1 MTAIDSSTVP
11 TRYVDAFGVRYAYRR
26 FGNDGGGRPL
36 LCLQH
41 FTGTLDNWD
50 PAIVDALAR
59 DREIILFENA
69 GVGRSGGQVPTSV
82 AQMAEHVLRFV
93 DALSLD
99 TLHILGFSL
108 GGFLAQEIAIARPAL
123 VERMIVSGSA
133 PEGGEGAG
141 MDRPELLAIYTDA
154 EMPMSEKL
162 KRLFFPATQE
172 GQAAAAAFVARL
184 AARSAEP
191 DLPAGPEVASAQ
203 LQAMIAWANWSGD
216 VAQKLSR
223 IRQPVLVTNGDD
235 DRMIPTANSFVLAQG
250 LPNATLIVYPNSGHG
265 ALFQYAQTYVAHVT
279 EFLRGA

>member
-1 MTAIDSSTVP
+1 MTAIESSTVP

-172 GQAAAAAFVARL
+172 GQAAAAAFVVRL

>member
-172 GQAAAAAFVARL
+172 GQAAAAAFVVRL

-279 EFLRGA
+279 ELLRGA

>member
-1 MTAIDSSTVP
+1 MNHRTAATAENL
-11 TRYVDAFGVRYAYRR
+11 YVEAGGVRYAYRR
-26 FGNDGGGRPL
+26 FGHGKGLPL

-50 PAIVDALAR
+50 PAIVDALAQ
-59 DREIILFENA
+59 DREIILFGNA
-69 GVGRSGGQVPTSV
+69 GVGRSGGTVPTSV

-93 DALSLD
+93 DALSLAR
-99 TLHILGFSL
+99 LHVLGFSL
-108 GGFLAQEIAIARPAL
+108 GGFLAQDIAIARPAL

-141 MDRPELLAIYTDA
+141 MDRPELLAIYTDG

-162 KRLFFPATQE
+162 KRLFFPATPA

-184 AARSAEP
+184 DARSAER

-216 VAQKLSR
+216 VAGKLGR

-235 DRMIPTANSFVLAQG
+235 DRMIPTANSFVLAEG
-250 LPNATLIVYPNSGHG
+250 LPNATLIVYPNAGHG
-265 ALFQYAQTYVAHVT
+265 ALFQYAPTYVAHVR

>member
-11 TRYVDAFGVRYAYRR
+11 TRYVDASGVRYAYRR
-26 FGNDGGGRPL
+26 FGNDGGDRPL

-172 GQAAAAAFVARL
+172 GQAAAAAFVVRL

-235 DRMIPTANSFVLAQG
+235 DRMIPTANSFALAQG
-250 LPNATLIVYPNSGHG
+250 LPNATLIVYPNSGPG

>member
-11 TRYVDAFGVRYAYRR
+11 TRYVDASGVRYAYRR

-82 AQMAEHVLRFV
+82 AQMADHVLRFV

-172 GQAAAAAFVARL
+172 GQAAAGAFVVRL

>member
-1 MTAIDSSTVP
+1 MTAITSSVAP
-11 TRYVDAFGVRYAYRR
+11 TRYVDACGVRYAYRR
-26 FGNDGGGRPL
+26 FGNADGGLPL

-50 PAIVDALAR
+50 PAIVDALAQ
-59 DREIILFENA
+59 DREIILFGNA
-69 GVGRSGGQVPTSV
+69 GVGRSGGTVPTSV

-93 DALSLD
+93 DALSLAR
-99 TLHILGFSL
+99 LHVLGFSL
-108 GGFLAQEIAIARPAL
+108 GGFLAQDIAIARPAL

-141 MDRPELLAIYTDA
+141 MDRPELLAIYTDG

-162 KRLFFPATQE
+162 KRLFFPATPA

-184 AARSAEP
+184 DARSAER

-216 VAQKLSR
+216 VAGKLSR

-235 DRMIPTANSFVLAQG
+235 DRMIPSANSFVLAEG
-250 LPNATLIVYPNSGHG
+250 LPNATLIVYPNAGHG
-265 ALFQYAQTYVAHVT
+265 ALFQYAPTYVAHVR

>member
-69 GVGRSGGQVPTSV
+69 GVGRLGGQVPTSV

>member
-11 TRYVDAFGVRYAYRR
+11 TCYVDAFGVRYAYRR

>member
-11 TRYVDAFGVRYAYRR
+11 TRYVDASGVRYAYRR

-172 GQAAAAAFVARL
+172 GQAAAGAFVVRL

>member
-11 TRYVDAFGVRYAYRR
+11 TRYVDASGVRYAYRR

-99 TLHILGFSL
+99 SLHILGFSL

-172 GQAAAAAFVARL
+172 GQAAAAAFVVRL